1 VSISEERVCPY
12 LGAMN
17 GPDTYWPQP
26 SPANRCYAFP
36 APTPITE
43 DEQERLCLS
52 GEFGRCPRLQAAQMA
67 YGQRYPAP
75 ARPRARIW
83 PWQTHPM
90 AVIVGG
96 LITMG
101 ILLVCAWALVA
112 YQTRG
117 FRPASAFATATP
129 LPALTA
135 TAPVGTPVSSP
146 TMPAPPTDT
155 PTTIPTDTPIPSPTF
170 TAVIIPTLPVET
182 PTPWPTP
189 TPFPTPVP
197 RPTNTPR
204 PTFTRPP
211 TFTPRPT
218 YTASPTRTV
227 TPTRT
232 PTVVQYAI
240 QLIASATS
248 AQVQAGQTATFNVT
262 VRNMATVPDTVALQ
276 LFPAVMSGWSVRLI
290 VDGADKGAGPVTIAL
305 AASGTKTVSVTFT
318 VPADAAVGSAGEAY
332 LSAASQS
339 SATAQASLSLTVSVK
354 E

>member
-1 VSISEERVCPY
+1 MNASEERVCPY
-12 LGAMN
+12 LGAMH
-17 GPDTYWPQP
+17 GPDAYWPQP

-43 DEQERLCLS
+43 EEQERLCLS
-52 GEFGRCPRLQAAQMA
+52 GEFSRCSRLQAAQLV
-67 YGQRYPAP
+67 YGKPYGPP
-75 ARPRARIW
+75 ARGRAWAW
-83 PWQTHPM
+83 PWQSHPM
-90 AVIVGG
+90 AVVVGG

-101 ILLVCAWALVA
+101 ILLVCAWALVV

-117 FRPASAFATATP
+117 FRPASALVTSTP
-129 LPALTA
+129 SPALTMTSPA
-135 TAPVGTPVSSP
+135 GAPVSSP
-146 TMPAPPTDT
+146 TMPALPTNT
-155 PTTIPTDTPIPSPTF
+155 PTWIPTDTPVPSPTF
-170 TAVIIPTLPVET
+170 TVVIIPTVPAYT

-197 RPTNTPR
+197 RPTSTPR

-218 YTASPTRTV
+218 YTPSPTRTV

-240 QLIASATS
+240 QLSASTTS
-248 AQVQAGQTATFNVT
+248 AQVQAGGTANFNVT
-262 VRNMATVPDTVALQ
+262 VRNLATVADNVVLQ
-276 LFPAVMSGWSVRLI
+276 LFPAVMSGWNVRLI
-290 VDGADKGAGPVTIAL
+290 VDGADRGAGPVTVAL

-332 LSAASQS
+332 LSAVSQS